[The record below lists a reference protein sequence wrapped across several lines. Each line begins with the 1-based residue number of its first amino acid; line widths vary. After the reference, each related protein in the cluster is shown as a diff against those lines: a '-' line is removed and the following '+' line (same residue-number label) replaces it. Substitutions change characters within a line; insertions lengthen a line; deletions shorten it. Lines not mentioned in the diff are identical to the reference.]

1 MTQTRAPA
9 GSPPPGIPTGVS
21 RVDEIDKRAEAL
33 RENLK
38 KRKALAKAREQDRKN
53 EDQN

>member
-1 MTQTRAPA
+1 MTLKRAPERA
-9 GSPPPGIPTGVS
+9 LPPGVS

-38 KRKALAKAREQDRKN
+38 KRKAQSSNAKAKQQDL
-53 EDQN
+53 ETE

>member
-1 MTQTRAPA
+1 MAQTPA
-9 GSPPPGIPTGVS
+9 TNKPRPPGVS

-38 KRKALAKAREQDRKN
+38 KRKAQMSQKKQDIEN
-53 EDQN
+53 EIQE

>member
-1 MTQTRAPA
+1 MTQNKPL
-9 GSPPPGIPTGVS
+9 PPGVS

-38 KRKALAKAREQDRKN
+38 KRKAQTGTKLQPKKDKE
-53 EDQN
+53 

>member
-1 MTQTRAPA
+1 MTQNKAL
-9 GSPPPGIPTGVS
+9 PPGVS

-38 KRKALAKAREQDRKN
+38 KRKAQTGTKMTLSKKQDNK
-53 EDQN
+53 